1 MRIINRN
8 TKKALI
14 YYYNNFYVVSTS
26 MRPRTGL
33 ETLIFEADPQ
43 GNVTNWIQVGGGK
56 GLTLSDVLR
65 NIGDHLAH
73 RRDNEKKNKNNS

>member
-1 MRIINRN
+1 MTIINRN

-14 YYYNNFYVVSTS
+14 YYNNSFYVVSTS
-26 MRPRTGL
+26 TLARTGL

-65 NIGDHLAH
+65 DIDDHLH
-73 RRDNEKKNKNNS
+73 P